1 MEVVEQVRLAQLA
14 EPQQEGV
21 VASQLI
27 IILVLQILEEEVR
40 TAELLRE
47 QAEAD

>member
-1 MEVVEQVRLAQLA
+1 MEVVEQELQ

-21 VASQLI
+21 VAAQLI
-27 IILVLQILEEEVR
+27 IMLVLQIVEEEVR